1 MRRYPLL
8 WSIVTAAVA
17 LPTIAA
23 TTAVVQ
29 AQPSDVPGMIKF
41 VEQKP
46 DDLDRTDWKEKRRDV
61 AKKLGASKDKRA
73 LPALMKLAED
83 ESFDIVGEI
92 AIEALGQIGD
102 AGAAPVLQKIAA
114 DSSREKRQRELAS
127 KALAKLGVKAVAP
140 VKEPIKEPIKEPSK
154 PPVGD
159 PVVAVKEPIREP
171 DTGVPNGGLSDPA
184 PRDLVP
190 VATTSPIGAGVM
202 DGAAEPA
209 LGPAFAAETL
219 AVYDRLTFALGTAN
233 LGYDSVRKRTS
244 FDVDVASS
252 YQHRVELSNMAY
264 GYGGAARVIAGY
276 LNPDGPQTSRGA
288 LINVSGNGEVRMYGG
303 PGVYGVGRG
312 VAAVNVT
319 YLNVTPNDPNDDAF
333 RDVRT
338 AADLGIALG
347 IGYGRV
353 LDVGSRM
360 RVAKVEQV
368 LRNNRALGKPIDAA
382 VAEQL
387 QRVWWGQR
395 RARNAHQL
403 LIATVATLRNA
414 GVILGEPDPSITYQ
428 LLAVLRDG
436 QLNNRMRG
444 FDIDLTFGES
454 YLLRDDTPTNPLVDK
469 GRVEQLLLRANY
481 GRQLDSKM
489 DLVGSGWA
497 RLRILAADGTPSPW
511 AVGGSASARRFT
523 YGEYGDPVGT
533 LDLTAHV
540 AASKDD
546 RDNTSLGFTLGA
558 ELGFTYW
565 LNQAGGLRLAAT
577 TAFDSGDIFIGAKLE
592 ATYGL
597 LDGSFAR

>member
-1 MRRYPLL
+1 MRRYPIL
-8 WSIVTAAVA
+8 WSLITTAVA
-17 LPTIAA
+17 LPTLI
-23 TTAVVQ
+23 TTTSIGY
-29 AQPSDVPGMIKF
+29 AQPSDLPGMIKF

-73 LPALMKLAED
+73 VPALIKLADE

-92 AIEALGQIGD
+92 AIEGLGQLGD
-102 AGAAPVLQKIAA
+102 PSAAQVLQKIAA
-114 DSSREKRQRELAS
+114 DTSREKRQRDLAS
-127 KALAKLGVKAVAP
+127 KALAKLGVKASAP
-140 VKEPIKEPIKEPSK
+140 VKEPLKEP
-154 PPVGD
+154 
-159 PVVAVKEPIREP
+159 VKEPVKEP
-171 DTGVPNGGLSDPA
+171 ASDAVAVNVPARDPVTPDPTGGEPLATS
-184 PRDLVP
+184 RDLVP
-190 VATTSPIGAGVM
+190 VGTSNPIGDSVM
-202 DGAAEPA
+202 GDAAAPT
-209 LGPAFAAETL
+209 LGPAFNAATL

-252 YQHRVELSNMAY
+252 YQHRVEQTTMAY
-264 GYGGAARVIAGY
+264 GYGGTARVIAGY

-288 LINVSGNGEVRMYGG
+288 LLNLSGNGEVRMYGG
-303 PGVYGVGRG
+303 PGLYGVGRG
-312 VAAVNVT
+312 VAAMNVT
-319 YLNVTPNDPNDDAF
+319 YLNVTRNDPNDAAF

-338 AADLGIALG
+338 AADLGFALG
-347 IGYGRV
+347 VGYGRV
-353 LDVGSRM
+353 LDVGSRL

-368 LRNNRALGKPIDAA
+368 LRANRALGKPIDAA

-403 LIATVATLRNA
+403 LIATIATLRNA

-454 YLLRDDTPTNPLVDK
+454 YLLRDDAPTNPMVDK
-469 GRVEQLLLRANY
+469 GRVEQLLLRAGY
-481 GRQLDSKM
+481 GRQIDSNV

-511 AVGGSASARRFT
+511 AVGGSVSARRFT

-533 LDLTAHV
+533 LDLTANV

-546 RDNTSLGFTLGA
+546 RDNTSLGFALGA

-577 TAFDSGDIFIGAKLE
+577 TAFDSGDIFVGAKLE
-592 ATYGL
+592 ASYGL